1 LNRDSS
7 DCVVGVYGK
16 LLTRRGAWVWF
27 HDDWT
32 CGAKVL
38 EY

>member
-1 LNRDSS
+1 MGS
-7 DCVVGVYGK
+7 
-16 LLTRRGAWVWF
+16 TRTGAWAWF
-27 HDDWT
+27 DDVWT